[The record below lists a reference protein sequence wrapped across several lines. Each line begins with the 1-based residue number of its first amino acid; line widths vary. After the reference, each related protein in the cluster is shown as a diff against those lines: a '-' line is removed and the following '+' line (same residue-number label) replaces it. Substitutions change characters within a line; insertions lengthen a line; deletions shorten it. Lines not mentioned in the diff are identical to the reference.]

1 MIIQIVPQTN
11 LIFLIDGVVPT
22 YRRDDPVII
31 YPVQNLRLV
40 RVGGIEPPTPS
51 LSVTCPTTELHTQT
65 LVLGSTDPGSRR
77 SASLRGGARSTT
89 ELHHPRRR
97 RVDLRIPSAT
107 GYCGLHSAPF
117 PKNPCSPPA
126 AVALLIFGSN
136 FSKKLH
142 QSTKKRLFCPL
153 LLIFWGYGTLRSSF
167 RAI

>member
-51 LSVTCPTTELHTQT
+51 LSVTCSTTELHTQI
-65 LVLGSTDPGSRR
+65 LVSGSVTPVADAPRR
-77 SASLRGGARSTT
+77 YGAQRALTACLPVRSFKRRR

-97 RVDLRIPSAT
+97 RVNLRIPSAT
-107 GYCGLHSAPF
+107 GYRGLHSAPF

-153 LLIFWGYGTLRSSF
+153 
-167 RAI
+167 